1 MTSKTTLRQASWAAI
16 WSFVVLIPGPPI
28 SPGRFSASVRIAV
41 DVHDVMFER
50 GLDATFD
57 AARIPRVIN
66 AVIGELDFHQVAT
79 ATYPRATAR
88 TSSRQR
94 QAGAEAS
101 ASTSSKPATRLSENT
116 S

>member
-1 MTSKTTLRQASWAAI
+1 MVHPECLWC
-16 WSFVVLIPGPPI
+16 VLNL
-28 SPGRFSASVRIAV
+28 SVRIAV

-50 GLDATFD
+50 GPDATFD
-57 AARIPRVIN
+57 AAQHSPRHQRRN
-66 AVIGELDFHQVAT
+66 RSGELDFHQVAT